1 MLLPDLKEVSGS
13 PDNVITLRHAR
24 RSIYEAGQPEV
35 PLEGS
40 LSLGESRAEYPAG
53 ESTRLGAARSP
64 QEQYSASR
72 LNPTFAPIV
81 NSPSGAARQSAHSP
95 STRAQNSLG
104 RSLQE
109 GRLEDRVDAQRV
121 SQSMMQTAKGK
132 GTTERARSE
141 IGIQYETPEVEREAR
156 RVSKRLSQSVL
167 YNTRLNLQEVA
178 EQGSQMTPVV
188 EQVVENHTGRLSMM
202 AKANETGV
210 QVTPGLGE
218 PHLEQTRAEAVGQED
233 EHEID
238 GNIAEEL
245 DDDEGVAQMEKG
257 IDEALVDEE
266 IATKQVAKRG
276 DVVEHLVEERL
287 DRVDMEEVAEEGDI
301 ETADEEDEEEEAEA
315 DQGPTSE
322 QGNMEVGSDQDNNEG
337 DYEEEDDFE
346 ENGEEV
352 ETRDASQAQGT
363 VDISQAE
370 LEMPPPGEHRF
381 LPDSSA
387 RKAMRHANL
396 ERYLGM
402 ADVKV
407 DGRGLTNIFTPES
420 SPREAKVVKKVKK
433 AKEPIK
439 TTFPAKKTLQQFNR
453 FSRYKLKKEAE
464 DLVLE
469 ASEDFME
476 IAMARLEQLRV
487 ARGDTKIH
495 LCDIRKYMTE
505 CGSLLPVEED
515 FMDIRLFE
523 QIRELH
529 YCDEELQYELIP
541 MRRVMGRV
549 YPPEDIWR
557 EPDLGSRKVS
567 KSNKARRSSLTS
579 KKKGLKKADSARR
592 LKVPRNSQ
600 SGLAEEDKSGE
611 EEEEAKHGRS
621 KEKKT
626 PKSSANARVKVE
638 RSDLQ

>member
-1 MLLPDLKEVSGS
+1 MK
-13 PDNVITLRHAR
+13 
-24 RSIYEAGQPEV
+24 
-35 PLEGS
+35 
-40 LSLGESRAEYPAG
+40 
-53 ESTRLGAARSP
+53 
-64 QEQYSASR
+64 
-72 LNPTFAPIV
+72 
-81 NSPSGAARQSAHSP
+81 
-95 STRAQNSLG
+95 
-104 RSLQE
+104 
-109 GRLEDRVDAQRV
+109 
-121 SQSMMQTAKGK
+121 MQ
-132 GTTERARSE
+132 
-141 IGIQYETPEVEREAR
+141 
-156 RVSKRLSQSVL
+156 L
-167 YNTRLNLQEVA
+167 
-178 EQGSQMTPVV
+178 
-188 EQVVENHTGRLSMM
+188 
-202 AKANETGV
+202 
-210 QVTPGLGE
+210 
-218 PHLEQTRAEAVGQED
+218 
-233 EHEID
+233 
-238 GNIAEEL
+238 
-245 DDDEGVAQMEKG
+245 
-257 IDEALVDEE
+257 
-266 IATKQVAKRG
+266 
-276 DVVEHLVEERL
+276 
-287 DRVDMEEVAEEGDI
+287 
-301 ETADEEDEEEEAEA
+301 
-315 DQGPTSE
+315 
-322 QGNMEVGSDQDNNEG
+322 
-337 DYEEEDDFE
+337 
-346 ENGEEV
+346 
-352 ETRDASQAQGT
+352 
-363 VDISQAE
+363 
-370 LEMPPPGEHRF
+370 HRF

-402 ADVKV
+402 ADVTV

-505 CGSLLPVEED
+505 CGFLLPVEED

-541 MRRVMGRV
+541 MRRLSVFKEIYCFYPSITTLRVMGRV

-592 LKVPRNSQ
+592 LKVRHF
-600 SGLAEEDKSGE
+600 KY
-611 EEEEAKHGRS
+611 
-621 KEKKT
+621 
-626 PKSSANARVKVE
+626 
-638 RSDLQ
+638 